1 MKRQKRDLTSR
12 AFTRGY
18 QAGVAGKS
26 KDICP
31 TPVGDN
37 RHHWITGWRQG
48 RSDYWD
54 GYQGISNLHCTP
66 AMT

>member
-12 AFTRGY
+12 AYVRGY
-18 QAGVAGKS
+18 RAGVSGKS

-31 TPVGDN
+31 ATAGES
-37 RHHWITGWRQG
+37 RQHWISGWRQG
-48 RSDYWD
+48 RSDFWD

-66 AMT
+66 NLP